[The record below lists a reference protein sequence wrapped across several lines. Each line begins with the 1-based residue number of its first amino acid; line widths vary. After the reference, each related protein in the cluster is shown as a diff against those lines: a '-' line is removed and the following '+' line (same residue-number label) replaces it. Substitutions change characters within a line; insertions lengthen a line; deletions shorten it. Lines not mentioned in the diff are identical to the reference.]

1 MTRYGL
7 SANRSAIALSLTLTF
22 AACSGGSRSAG
33 VVPIPAVTVAAGATT
48 SPATT
53 PSSFD
58 YGADALKTARAGGA
72 ARLGARGIDVALQL
86 QNPKG
91 LAQYAV
97 AVAEPSSPAY
107 RKFLTPAE
115 IGARFGASPA
125 TVTLVAKYFESYGL
139 HVGTWPQHL
148 ALFVS
153 GSQRSFERALGTT
166 LSTYAA
172 GTTSFVGP
180 ATPPHFAQSLPITGI
195 TRLITAKRAFRT
207 LVPTSGGAVTTSG
220 YSPQQIRN
228 AFDYTGAYA
237 AGFTGKGIT
246 VGIVGTGPI
255 SSSDVPGYGA
265 LFATSVAPVSQVDV
279 TDAGVAAPGLENP
292 PDTGFQPA
300 PPVTA
305 PCGGTL
311 PSCNQEDV
319 EAQTDT
325 EAIASLAP
333 GSNVL
338 FYLGY
343 APGYCVD
350 NDGTITPAP
359 CAAGTTPYP
368 LIGLEV
374 SDDEIQQAI
383 ADDRVD
389 VLSLSYGGPEAA
401 NAGYEFDATDPTM
414 GIGPTEFAA
423 LAAEGVAVFASS
435 GDSGAEGCQRP
446 AYAPDID
453 DACVSYPATDP
464 NVTSVGG
471 VNAPLTTFGVL
482 TNQITG
488 WGLATS
494 EGSGGSGGGVSSYFP
509 QSLTPWQ
516 EGLPG
521 VQGTMRNQPD
531 DSLLADPSTGMAVLV
546 DAKFGQQ
553 VGDVGGTSVAAPEM
567 AAMWA
572 LVLQACAQSTACATA
587 SGPKPYRL
595 GNAAPLLYAQYAR
608 GSTILPSYAQ
618 TFYDVLYGDNQRT
631 PASPGP
637 TSPPLDPG
645 YTAGPGYDLVTGLG
659 VPFGRALVKAVAKQ

>member
-1 MTRYGL
+1 MMRVRRSTA
-7 SANRSAIALSLTLTF
+7 SSAIALSIALSL
-22 AACSGGSRSAG
+22 AACSGGSHSAAL
-33 VVPIPAVTVAAGATT
+33 VPVPEISAAP
-48 SPATT
+48 PATT
-53 PSSFD
+53 PPTNASSSFD
-58 YGADALKTARAGGA
+58 YGAEALTAMHSGSA
-72 ARLGARGIDVALQL
+72 ARLGSLGIDVALQL
-86 QNPKG
+86 QNAKG
-91 LAQYAV
+91 LAQYAA
-97 AVAEPSSPAY
+97 AVADPSSPSY

-115 IGARFGASPA
+115 IGERFGASSA
-125 TVTLVAKYFESYGL
+125 NVTAVAKYFESYGL

-148 ALFVS
+148 SLSVS

-166 LSTYAA
+166 LTTYTAGST
-172 GTTSFVGP
+172 TFLGP
-180 ATPPHFAQSLPITGI
+180 ASAPRLTQSLPITAI

-237 AGFTGKGIT
+237 AGFTGKGVT

-255 SSSDVPGYGA
+255 SSADVPAYGT
-265 LFATSVAPVSQVDV
+265 LFGTNVASVTQVNV
-279 TDAGVAAPGLENP
+279 TDAGVAAPGIENP
-292 PDTGFQPA
+292 PDTGFRSP

-305 PCGGTL
+305 PCAGVL
-311 PSCNQEDV
+311 PACNPEDV

-343 APGYCVD
+343 APGFCIDD
-350 NDGTITPAP
+350 NGNITQAP
-359 CAAGTTPYP
+359 CAAGTTAFP

-374 SDDEIQQAI
+374 SDDEIQQTI

-389 VLSLSYGGPEAA
+389 VLSLSFGGPEQA
-401 NAGYEFDATDPTM
+401 NAGYEFDATDPTK
-414 GIGPTEFAA
+414 GIGPSEYAA
-423 LAAEGVAVFASS
+423 LAAEGVAVFVSS
-435 GDSGAEGCQRP
+435 GDAGAEGCQRP
-446 AYAPDID
+446 VYAAAID
-453 DACVSYPATDP
+453 EPCVSYPATDP
-464 NVTSVGG
+464 SVTSVGG

-488 WGLATS
+488 WGLATA
-494 EGSGGSGGGVSSYFP
+494 EGSGGSGGGVSQYFP

-516 EGLPG
+516 EGIPG
-521 VQGTMRNQPD
+521 VQGTKRNQPD
-531 DSLLADPSTGMAVLV
+531 DSLLADPDTGMAVLI
-546 DAKFGQQ
+546 DASFTPQ
-553 VGDVGGTSVAAPEM
+553 VGDVGGTSVAAPQM

-572 LVLQACAQSTACATA
+572 LVLQACAQSVTCATA

-595 GNAAPLLYAQYAR
+595 GNAAPLLYAQYAH

-618 TFYDVLYGDNQRT
+618 TFYDVVYGDNQLA

-645 YTAGPGYDLVTGLG
+645 FNAGPGYDLVTGLG